1 MSMSPYL
8 GIYEGS
14 IILEKKGKF
23 LFQLH
28 LFRGPVTL
36 GEKKGGKMKS
46 TKKKKNCKKQRESG
60 STLNILIKS
69 SKHKNVT

>member
-14 IILEKKGKF
+14 IILEKKRKF

-36 GEKKGGKMKS
+36 GEKKGEKMKS
-46 TKKKKNCKKQRESG
+46 TKKKNCKKQRESG

>member
-23 LFQLH
+23 SFQLH

-36 GEKKGGKMKS
+36 GEKKRGK
-46 TKKKKNCKKQRESG
+46 NE
-60 STLNILIKS
+60 IY
-69 SKHKNVT
+69 